1 MLAQNRL
8 GDRGVQGLFA
18 DMLFVLSEPI
28 PPLVKAKVAIPAG
41 HRKCAGCGEIRPIS
55 CFWQK
60 RARCKDCL
68 GAAGRT
74 AYLRR
79 IKEQKSVPVRRS
91 KFDDQKPR

>member
-1 MLAQNRL
+1 MLVESRF
-8 GDRGVQGLFA
+8 GVRGFRA
-18 DMLFVLSEPI
+18 SSTDMLFVLSEPI
-28 PPLVKAKVAIPAG
+28 PPLVKAKIAIPAG

-60 RARCKDCL
+60 RARCKGCL

-79 IKEQKSVPVRRS
+79 IKEQKRVPTRRS
-91 KFDDQKPR
+91 KFDARKPS